1 MFRSALRPLLCV
13 LALII
18 AGQASARQGDDAERQ
33 QRRMEL
39 RQQLEGERERWQSD
53 PRRGD
58 GRSGRQGAGQG
69 EAGMPHHGGHGGA
82 RLSPDERRALRRDL
96 RDQRP

>member
-1 MFRSALRPLLCV
+1 MRRFGFRPLVCL
-13 LALII
+13 LALFI
-18 AGQASARQGDDAERQ
+18 AGQASARQGDDAERK

-39 RQQLEGERERWQSD
+39 RQQLEGERDRWNAD
-53 PRRGD
+53 PRRGE
-58 GRSGRQGAGQG
+58 GRPGRQGQG

-96 RDQRP
+96 KDQRP